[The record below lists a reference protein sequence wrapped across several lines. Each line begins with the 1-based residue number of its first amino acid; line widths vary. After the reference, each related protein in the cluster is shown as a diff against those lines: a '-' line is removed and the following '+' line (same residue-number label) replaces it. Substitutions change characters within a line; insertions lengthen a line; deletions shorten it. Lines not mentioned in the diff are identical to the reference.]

1 MQLNAKAREFLRQYH
16 NGLRE
21 SYGATDGD
29 RWFAL
34 SDPKETQMRNALLEE
49 SSFLNLLTVADVDQ
63 LQGQVVPVG
72 SSGLYAAFD
81 ESAVTIGATVAP
93 SAGA

>member
-34 SDPKETQMRNALLEE
+34 SDPKETGE
-49 SSFLNLLTVADVDQ
+49 T
-63 LQGQVVPVG
+63 VG
-72 SSGLYAAFD
+72 SLCTD
-81 ESAVTIGATVAP
+81 P
-93 SAGA
+93 